1 MCLIQLKLQEKHA
14 AGYDAQ
20 IGSGYS
26 VEVSDLFLKLYIR
39 SCNIHKNDSLIHDCK
54 FQTLMFKFKRQFV
67 DYARVV
73 LVKKAIVTFK
83 RRHLYV

>member
-14 AGYDAQ
+14 ARYDAQ

-73 LVKKAIVTFK
+73 LVKKAIVAFK
-83 RRHLYV
+83 RRPLYV